1 MDMERLR
8 ALRQSFGFTQ
18 GQVAEQ
24 IRTTQQTVARW
35 ESGKTEPGIAAL
47 KDLAVLYGT
56 SVDDLLGRH
65 PMAGRNAAVITNHCV
80 PSSDHAFWGHVG
92 LQLPGDKV
100 SRWYPITWVEA
111 NRIMLNM
118 ANPDANNAWVTVET
132 LNNRWLAFD
141 LQAIKRLSLLD
152 DNADQPDGDW
162 ELGWDSYQGHS
173 MEIYRA
179 LADWVFLEDLPD
191 CSDGLRQK
199 VEDIIEQDSLTQE
212 DIVRYVL
219 DTMVHF
225 KDGTSQQLATD
236 DDALGMLAA
245 LLPMAAPPVL
255 DLSARRDGLHVFV
268 PADTVRLIDAPLHR
282 IMDESKRQDCE
293 YREMEADDR
302 ADDAIRKARR
312 AARTPNSKPED
323 PAPDPD
329 WL

>member
-1 MDMERLR
+1 MERLR
-8 ALRQSFGFTQ
+8 ALRQAFGFTQ
-18 GQVAEQ
+18 GQVAER

-56 SVDDLLGRH
+56 SVDDLLGH
-65 PMAGRNAAVITNHCV
+65 NPMVGRGVGVITNHCL

-92 LQLPGDKV
+92 LQLPGDKL

-118 ANPDANNAWVTVET
+118 ANPAADSAWVTVET

-141 LQAIKRLSLLD
+141 LLAIKRISLLD
-152 DNADQPDGDW
+152 DNASQPEDDW

-173 MEIYRA
+173 MAVYRA
-179 LADWVFLEDLPD
+179 LADWFFLEEPPD
-191 CSDGLRQK
+191 CSDSFRQHI
-199 VEDIIEQDSLTQE
+199 EDIIAQDDLTEE

-219 DTMVHF
+219 DTLVYF
-225 KDGTSQQLATD
+225 KDGTCQQLATD

-245 LLPMAAPPVL
+245 LLPMAAPPVF
-255 DLSARRDGLHVFV
+255 DLSAHQDGLHIFV
-268 PADTVRLIDAPLHR
+268 PADTVRLIDVPLHR
-282 IMDESKRQDCE
+282 IIDANKRQDLE
-293 YREMEADDR
+293 YREMDADDLAR
-302 ADDAIRKARR
+302 GAVSKAKRT
-312 AARTPNSKPED
+312 ARTPGQQPEEA
-323 PAPDPD
+323 PPDPD